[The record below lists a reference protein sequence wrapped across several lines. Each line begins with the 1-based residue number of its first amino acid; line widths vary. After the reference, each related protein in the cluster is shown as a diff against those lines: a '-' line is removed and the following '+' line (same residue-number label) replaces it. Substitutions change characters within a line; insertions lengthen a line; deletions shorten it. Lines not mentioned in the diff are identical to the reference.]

1 MVNIFSVERS
11 SQESRDFSHERFKS
25 DDGKVFNTI
34 DECTEYENKIKRKH
48 EEERRKKEEEI
59 ARRNELKKKQQERYE
74 SIQKHKKELLNE
86 INEYQKDYISTAFDP
101 LQQLLYELFR

>member
-1 MVNIFSVERS
+1 M
-11 SQESRDFSHERFKS
+11 RFIS

-86 INEYQKDYISTAFDP
+86 IYEYQKDYNSTALTHCNSYYMNYLDR
-101 LQQLLYELFR
+101 LLILKLKYWQV

>member
-1 MVNIFSVERS
+1 MRYL
-11 SQESRDFSHERFKS
+11 S
-25 DDGKVFNTI
+25 DDGKVFGTQK
-34 DECTEYENKIKRKH
+34 ECAEYEEAIRRKQ

-86 INEYQKDYISTAFDP
+86 IYEYQKNYNSTAFDP